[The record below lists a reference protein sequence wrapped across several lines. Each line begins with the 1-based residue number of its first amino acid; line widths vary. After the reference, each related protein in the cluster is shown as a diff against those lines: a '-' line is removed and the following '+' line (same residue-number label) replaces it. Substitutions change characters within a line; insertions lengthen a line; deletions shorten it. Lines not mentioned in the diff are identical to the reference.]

1 MDRQRIRLVFV
12 AACVVFVS
20 PGALVS
26 DHWAYEPVTRTSVL
40 PVERSVWPSG
50 ALDHFILAKLRENGM
65 QPARRA
71 DRRTLIRRVTL
82 DLTGLPPSPGA
93 VDAFVADDSQGAYRR
108 VVERLLASPRFG
120 ERWGRHWLDVARY
133 ADTKGYLAGNQARLF
148 THSYTYRDYVI
159 DAFNADLPFD
169 RFIIEQI
176 AADKLKL
183 GADKRPLAAMG
194 FLTLGR
200 RFLNNPHDIIDD
212 RIDVV
217 TRGLM
222 GLTVGCARCHEHKY
236 DPIPMADY
244 YSLYGVFASS
254 HEPGDKPFISDSIDP
269 IQRAAFQKERKR
281 REDDLNNY
289 QREQYV
295 RIREQVKRQT
305 GDYIWAAHRAA
316 RVESGKVDELAR
328 KSRLDPDLTRRWM
341 RHLTKRRES
350 DDPVFAAWFS
360 LVKLDAKSFGEQA
373 RATLD
378 GQPLAKVHPAVRAAL
393 QDADSLEA
401 AAKSFGQLLYEAG
414 EGQTKLREAVY
425 SDASPAKLSDGD
437 VMRVMEVKGREGI
450 RSRRRKFD
458 ELEGE
463 HPGAPNR
470 AMVLLDNASPY
481 NPQIFRRGN
490 PSSRGAT
497 VPRRFLAVLSRDER
511 KPFTNG
517 SGRLEM
523 ARAIAAPQ
531 NPLTARVMVNR
542 VWQRLFGSALV
553 PTPSDFGTNVAPPTH
568 PKLLDFLAAEFV
580 GSGWSMKQLIRNILT
595 SSTYQQGESS
605 HPEYAVRDPNNRFL
619 WQMNRKRLDFEAMR
633 DSVLRVSGSLDLK
646 QGGRSVQIVNKP
658 DANRRTVYSFIDRQ
672 NLPNLFRTF
681 DFAGPDTTCPQRFT
695 TTVPQQA
702 LYLLNSPFIETQA
715 KRLVSRREIRAVA
728 DESRIRVMYRLAYQ
742 REPLAEELRLARQFV
757 DNFVPSA
764 VAWERL
770 GQALLVS
777 NEMMFVD

>member
-1 MDRQRIRLVFV
+1 MDLLCIRIAFAVSCLI
-12 AACVVFVS
+12 AATGVE
-20 PGALVS
+20 AS
-26 DHWAYEPVTRTSVL
+26 DHWAYQPVTRPSV
-40 PVERSVWPSG
+40 PSVDNFSWASG
-50 ALDHFILAKLRENGM
+50 EMDCFILAKLRENGM
-65 QPARRA
+65 RPARRA
-71 DRRTLIRRVTL
+71 NRRVLIRRVTL
-82 DLTGLPPSPGA
+82 DLTGLPPASGE
-93 VDAFVADDSQGAYRR
+93 VDRFVVDDSPGAYRR

-120 ERWGRHWLDVARY
+120 ERWGRHWLDLARY

-159 DAFNADLPFD
+159 DAFNADLPYD
-169 RFIIEQI
+169 RFIIQQV
-176 AADKLKL
+176 AADKLDL
-183 GADKRPLAAMG
+183 GEDKRPLAAMG

-217 TRGLM
+217 TRGFM

-254 HEPGDKPFISDSIDP
+254 HEPGDKPFISEAVDP
-269 IQRAAFQKERKR
+269 IQRAAFEREHR
-281 REDDLNNY
+281 QREDNLNNY
-289 QREQYV
+289 QREQYA

-305 GDYIWAAHRAA
+305 GDYIWAAHRSAKVPAA
-316 RVESGKVDELAR
+316 KIDELAR
-328 KSRLDPDLTRRWM
+328 KAKLDPDLTRRWM

-350 DDPVFAAWFS
+350 GDPTFATWFA
-360 LVKLDAKSFGEQA
+360 LAKLDAKSFGEQA
-373 RATLD
+373 RAALD
-378 GQPLAKVHPAVRAAL
+378 GESLDKAHPAVRAAL
-393 QDADSLEA
+393 QDLDSLEA
-401 AAKSFGQLLYEAG
+401 VAKALGQLLYKAG
-414 EGQTKLREAVY
+414 ENQPRLREVVY
-425 SDASPAKLSDGD
+425 SDTSPAKLSDGD

-470 AMVLLDNASPY
+470 AMVLLDNAQPH
-481 NPQIFRRGN
+481 NPRIFLRGN
-490 PSSRGAT
+490 PGSKGDA
-497 VPRRFLAVLSRDER
+497 VPRRFLAVLSGKER
-511 KPFTNG
+511 RPFEGG

-523 ARAIAAPQ
+523 ARAIADPQ

-542 VWQRLFGSALV
+542 VWQRLFGSGLV
-553 PTPSDFGTNVAPPTH
+553 ITPSDFGVRAEPPSH
-568 PKLLDFLAAEFV
+568 PKLLDFLTADFIENA
-580 GSGWSMKQLIRNILT
+580 WSIKALIRGIVT
-595 SSTYQQGESS
+595 SSTYRQGETLQ
-605 HPEYAVRDPNNRFL
+605 PEFAERDPGNRLL

-633 DSVLRVSGSLDLK
+633 DSVLSVSGSLSLQ
-646 QGGRSVQIVNKP
+646 QGGRSVRIDDKP
-658 DANRRTVYSFIDRQ
+658 DANRRTVYAFVNRQ

-715 KRLVSRREIRAVA
+715 KRLSKRVEVRAVA
-728 DESRIRVMYRLAYQ
+728 DDSRIRVLYRLAYQ
-742 REPLAEELRLARQFV
+742 REPSAGELVLARQFV

-777 NEMMFVD
+777 NEMMFID

>member
-1 MDRQRIRLVFV
+1 LI
-12 AACVVFVS
+12 AATGVE
-20 PGALVS
+20 AS
-26 DHWAYEPVTRTSVL
+26 DHWAYQPVTRPSV
-40 PVERSVWPSG
+40 PSVDNFSWASG
-50 ALDHFILAKLRENGM
+50 EMDCFILAKLRENGM
-65 QPARRA
+65 RPARRA
-71 DRRTLIRRVTL
+71 NRRVLIRRVTL
-82 DLTGLPPSPGA
+82 DLTGLPPASGE
-93 VDAFVADDSQGAYRR
+93 VDRFVVDDSPGAYRR

-120 ERWGRHWLDVARY
+120 ERWGRHWLDLARY

-159 DAFNADLPFD
+159 DAFNADLPYD
-169 RFIIEQI
+169 RFIIQQV
-176 AADKLKL
+176 AADKLDL
-183 GADKRPLAAMG
+183 GEDKRPLAAMG

-217 TRGLM
+217 TRGFM

-254 HEPGDKPFISDSIDP
+254 HEPGDKPFISEAVDP
-269 IQRAAFQKERKR
+269 IQRAAFEREHR
-281 REDDLNNY
+281 QREDNLNNY
-289 QREQYV
+289 QREQYA

-305 GDYIWAAHRAA
+305 GDYIWAAHRSAKVPAA
-316 RVESGKVDELAR
+316 KLDELAR
-328 KSRLDPDLTRRWM
+328 KAKLDPDLTRRWM

-350 DDPVFAAWFS
+350 GDPTFATWFA
-360 LVKLDAKSFGEQA
+360 LAKLDAKSFGEQA
-373 RATLD
+373 RAALD
-378 GQPLAKVHPAVRAAL
+378 GESLDKAHPAVRAAL
-393 QDADSLEA
+393 QDLDSLEA
-401 AAKSFGQLLYEAG
+401 VAKALGQLLYKAG
-414 EGQTKLREAVY
+414 ENQPRLREVVY
-425 SDASPAKLSDGD
+425 SDTSPAKLSDGD

-470 AMVLLDNASPY
+470 AMVLLDNAQPH
-481 NPQIFRRGN
+481 NPRIFLRGN
-490 PSSRGAT
+490 PGSKGDA
-497 VPRRFLAVLSRDER
+497 VPRRFLAVLSGKER
-511 KPFTNG
+511 RPFEGG

-523 ARAIAAPQ
+523 ARAIADPQ

-542 VWQRLFGSALV
+542 VWQRLFGSGLV
-553 PTPSDFGTNVAPPTH
+553 ITPSDFGVRAEPPSH
-568 PKLLDFLAAEFV
+568 PKLLDFLTADFIENA
-580 GSGWSMKQLIRNILT
+580 WSIKALIRGIVT
-595 SSTYQQGESS
+595 SSTYRQGETLQ
-605 HPEYAVRDPNNRFL
+605 PEFAERDPGNRLL

-633 DSVLRVSGSLDLK
+633 DSVLSVSGSLSLQ
-646 QGGRSVQIVNKP
+646 QGGRSVRIDDKP
-658 DANRRTVYSFIDRQ
+658 DANRRTVYAFVNRQ

-715 KRLVSRREIRAVA
+715 KRLSKRVEVRAVA
-728 DESRIRVMYRLAYQ
+728 DDSRIRVLYRLAYQ
-742 REPLAEELRLARQFV
+742 REPSAGELVLARQFV

-777 NEMMFVD
+777 NEMMFID

>member
-1 MDRQRIRLVFV
+1 MDLLCIRIAFAVSCLI
-12 AACVVFVS
+12 AATGVE
-20 PGALVS
+20 AS
-26 DHWAYEPVTRTSVL
+26 DHWAYQPVTRPSV
-40 PVERSVWPSG
+40 PSVDNFSWASG
-50 ALDHFILAKLRENGM
+50 EMDCFILAKLRENGM
-65 QPARRA
+65 RPARRA
-71 DRRTLIRRVTL
+71 NRRVLIRRVTL
-82 DLTGLPPSPGA
+82 DLTGLPPASGE
-93 VDAFVADDSQGAYRR
+93 VDRFVVDDSPGAYRR

-120 ERWGRHWLDVARY
+120 ERWGRHWLDLARY

-159 DAFNADLPFD
+159 DAFNADLPYD
-169 RFIIEQI
+169 RFIIQQV
-176 AADKLKL
+176 AADKLDL
-183 GADKRPLAAMG
+183 GEDKRPLAAMG

-217 TRGLM
+217 TRGFM
-222 GLTVGCARCHEHKY
+222 GLPVGCARCHEHKY
-236 DPIPMADY
+236 APIPMADY

-254 HEPGDKPFISDSIDP
+254 HEPGDKPFSSEAVDP
-269 IQRAAFQKERKR
+269 IQRAAFEREHR
-281 REDDLNNY
+281 QREDNLNNY
-289 QREQYV
+289 QREQYA

-305 GDYIWAAHRAA
+305 GDYIWAAHRSAKVPAA
-316 RVESGKVDELAR
+316 KLDELAR
-328 KSRLDPDLTRRWM
+328 KAKLDPDLTRRWM

-350 DDPVFAAWFS
+350 GDPTFATWFA
-360 LVKLDAKSFGEQA
+360 LAKLDAKSFGEQA
-373 RATLD
+373 RAALD
-378 GQPLAKVHPAVRAAL
+378 GESLDKAHPAVRAAL
-393 QDADSLEA
+393 QDLDSLEA
-401 AAKSFGQLLYEAG
+401 VAKALGQLLYKAG
-414 EGQTKLREAVY
+414 ENQPRLREVVY
-425 SDASPAKLSDGD
+425 SDTSPAKLSDGD

-470 AMVLLDNASPY
+470 AMVLLDNAQPH
-481 NPQIFRRGN
+481 NPRIFLRGN
-490 PSSRGAT
+490 PGSKGDA
-497 VPRRFLAVLSRDER
+497 VPRRFLAVLSGKER
-511 KPFTNG
+511 RPFEGG

-523 ARAIAAPQ
+523 ARAIADPQ

-542 VWQRLFGSALV
+542 VWQRLFGRGLV
-553 PTPSDFGTNVAPPTH
+553 ITPSDFGVRAEPPSH
-568 PKLLDFLAAEFV
+568 PKLLDFLTADFIENA
-580 GSGWSMKQLIRNILT
+580 WSIKALIRGIVT
-595 SSTYQQGESS
+595 SSTYRQGETLQ
-605 HPEYAVRDPNNRFL
+605 PEFAERDPGNRLL

-633 DSVLRVSGSLDLK
+633 DSVLSVSGSLSLQ
-646 QGGRSVQIVNKP
+646 QGGRSVRIDDKP
-658 DANRRTVYSFIDRQ
+658 DANRRTVYAFVNRQ

-715 KRLVSRREIRAVA
+715 KRLSKRVEVRAVA
-728 DESRIRVMYRLAYQ
+728 DDSRIRVLYRLAYQ
-742 REPLAEELRLARQFV
+742 REPSAGELVLARQFV

-777 NEMMFVD
+777 NEMMFID

>member
-1 MDRQRIRLVFV
+1 MDLLCIRIAFAVSCLI
-12 AACVVFVS
+12 AATGVE
-20 PGALVS
+20 AS
-26 DHWAYEPVTRTSVL
+26 DHWAYQPVTRPSV
-40 PVERSVWPSG
+40 PSVDNFSWASG
-50 ALDHFILAKLRENGM
+50 EMDCFILAKLRENGM
-65 QPARRA
+65 RPARRA
-71 DRRTLIRRVTL
+71 NRRVLIRRVTL
-82 DLTGLPPSPGA
+82 DLTGLPPASGE
-93 VDAFVADDSQGAYRR
+93 VDRFVVDDSPGAYRR

-120 ERWGRHWLDVARY
+120 ERWGRHWLDLARY

-159 DAFNADLPFD
+159 DAFNADLPYD
-169 RFIIEQI
+169 RFIIQQV
-176 AADKLKL
+176 AADKLDL
-183 GADKRPLAAMG
+183 GEDKRPLAAMG

-217 TRGLM
+217 TRGFM

-254 HEPGDKPFISDSIDP
+254 HEPGDKPFISEAVDP
-269 IQRAAFQKERKR
+269 IQRAAFEREHR
-281 REDDLNNY
+281 QREDNLNNY
-289 QREQYV
+289 QREQYA

-305 GDYIWAAHRAA
+305 GDYIWAAHRSAKVPAA
-316 RVESGKVDELAR
+316 KIDELAR
-328 KSRLDPDLTRRWM
+328 KAKLDPDLTRRWM

-350 DDPVFAAWFS
+350 GDPTFATWFA
-360 LVKLDAKSFGEQA
+360 LAKLDAKSFGEQA
-373 RATLD
+373 RAALD
-378 GQPLAKVHPAVRAAL
+378 GESLDKAHPAVRAAL
-393 QDADSLEA
+393 QDLDSLEA
-401 AAKSFGQLLYEAG
+401 VAKALGQMLYKAG
-414 EGQTKLREAVY
+414 ENQPRLREVVY
-425 SDASPAKLSDGD
+425 SDTSPAKLSDGD

-470 AMVLLDNASPY
+470 AMVLLDNAQPH
-481 NPQIFRRGN
+481 NPRIFLRGN
-490 PSSRGAT
+490 PGSKGDA
-497 VPRRFLAVLSRDER
+497 VPRRFLAVLSGKER
-511 KPFTNG
+511 RPFEGG

-523 ARAIAAPQ
+523 ARAIADPQ

-542 VWQRLFGSALV
+542 VWQRLFGSGLV
-553 PTPSDFGTNVAPPTH
+553 ITPSDFGVRAEPPSH
-568 PKLLDFLAAEFV
+568 PKLLDFLTADFIENA
-580 GSGWSMKQLIRNILT
+580 WSIKALIRGIVT
-595 SSTYQQGESS
+595 SSTYRQGETLQ
-605 HPEYAVRDPNNRFL
+605 PEFAERDPGNRLL

-633 DSVLRVSGSLDLK
+633 DSVLSVSGSLSLQ
-646 QGGRSVQIVNKP
+646 QGGRSVRIDDKP
-658 DANRRTVYSFIDRQ
+658 DANRRTVYAFVNRQ

-715 KRLVSRREIRAVA
+715 KRLSKRVEVRAVA
-728 DESRIRVMYRLAYQ
+728 DDSRIRVLYRLAYQ
-742 REPLAEELRLARQFV
+742 REPSAGELVLARQFV

-777 NEMMFVD
+777 NEMMFID

>member
-1 MDRQRIRLVFV
+1 MDLHCIRIAFAAAWMV
-12 AACVVFVS
+12 AATGVE
-20 PGALVS
+20 AS
-26 DHWAYEPVTRTSVL
+26 DHWAYQPVTRPSV
-40 PVERSVWPSG
+40 PSVGNFSWPSG
-50 ALDHFILAKLRENGM
+50 AMDHFILAKLRENGM
-65 QPARRA
+65 RPARRA
-71 DRRTLIRRVTL
+71 NRRILIRRVTL
-82 DLTGLPPSPGA
+82 DLTGLPPTSGE
-93 VDAFVADDSQGAYRR
+93 VDRFVADDSPGAYRR

-120 ERWGRHWLDVARY
+120 ERWGRHWLDLARY

-159 DAFNADLPFD
+159 DAFNADLPYD
-169 RFIIEQI
+169 RFIIQQV
-176 AADKLKL
+176 AADKLDL
-183 GADKRPLAAMG
+183 GTDKRPLAAMG

-217 TRGLM
+217 SRGFM

-254 HEPGDKPFISDSIDP
+254 HEPGDKPFISEAIDP
-269 IQRAAFQKERKR
+269 IQRAAFERERKR
-281 REDDLNNY
+281 REDNLNNY
-289 QREQYV
+289 QREQYA
-295 RIREQVKRQT
+295 RIREQVKQQT
-305 GDYIWAAHRAA
+305 GDYIWAAHRSAKVPAA
-316 RVESGKVDELAR
+316 KLDELAR
-328 KSRLDPDLTRRWM
+328 KAKLDPDLTRRWM

-350 DDPVFAAWFS
+350 DDPVFATWFV
-360 LVKLDAKSFGEQA
+360 LAKLDAKSFGEQG
-373 RATLD
+373 RAALD
-378 GQPLAKVHPAVRAAL
+378 GESLDKAHPAVRAAL

-401 AAKSFGQLLYEAG
+401 VAKALGQLLYEAG
-414 EGQTKLREAVY
+414 EDQPKLREVVY
-425 SDASPAKLSDGD
+425 SDTSPAKLSDGD

-470 AMVLLDNASPY
+470 AMVLLDNAQPH
-481 NPQIFRRGN
+481 NPRIFLRGN
-490 PSSRGAT
+490 PGSKGDA
-497 VPRRFLAVLSRDER
+497 VPRRFLAVLSGKER
-511 KPFTNG
+511 RPFEGG

-523 ARAIAAPQ
+523 ARAIADPQ
-531 NPLTARVMVNR
+531 NPLTTRVMVNR
-542 VWQRLFGSALV
+542 VWQRLFGSGLV
-553 PTPSDFGTNVAPPTH
+553 KTPSDFGVRAEPPSH
-568 PKLLDFLAAEFV
+568 PKLLDFLTAGFIEK
-580 GSGWSMKQLIRNILT
+580 GWSIKALIRGIVT
-595 SSTYQQGESS
+595 SSTYRQGETLQ
-605 HPEYAVRDPNNRFL
+605 PEFAERDPGNRLL

-633 DSVLRVSGSLDLK
+633 DSVLSVSGSLSLQ
-646 QGGRSVQIVNKP
+646 QGGRSVRIDDKP
-658 DANRRTVYSFIDRQ
+658 DANRRTVYAFVNRQ

-702 LYLLNSPFIETQA
+702 LYLLNSPFIEAQA
-715 KRLVSRREIRAVA
+715 KRLASRGEVRAVA
-728 DESRIRVMYRLAYQ
+728 DESRICVMYRLAYQ
-742 REPLAEELRLARQFV
+742 REPSAEELGLAKRFV
-757 DNFVPSA
+757 DDFVPSA

>member
-1 MDRQRIRLVFV
+1 MDLHCIRIAFA
-12 AACVVFVS
+12 AACLIAATGVE
-20 PGALVS
+20 AS
-26 DHWAYEPVTRTSVL
+26 DHWAYQPVTRPSV
-40 PVERSVWPSG
+40 PSVENFSWPSG
-50 ALDHFILAKLRENGM
+50 AMDHFILAKLRENGM
-65 QPARRA
+65 RPARRA
-71 DRRTLIRRVTL
+71 NRRILIRRVTL
-82 DLTGLPPSPGA
+82 DLTGLPPKSGE
-93 VDAFVADDSQGAYRR
+93 VDRFVADDSPGSYRR
-108 VVERLLASPRFG
+108 AVERLMASPRFG
-120 ERWGRHWLDVARY
+120 ERWGRHWLDLARY

-159 DAFNADLPFD
+159 DAFNVDLPYD
-169 RFIIEQI
+169 RFVIEQV
-176 AADKLKL
+176 AADKLDL

-217 TRGLM
+217 SRGFM

-254 HEPGDKPFISDSIDP
+254 HEPGDKPFISEAIDP
-269 IQRAAFQKERKR
+269 IQRAAFERERKR
-281 REDDLNNY
+281 REDNLNNY
-289 QREQYV
+289 QREQYA
-295 RIREQVKRQT
+295 RIREQVKQQT
-305 GDYIWAAHRAA
+305 GDYIWAAHRSAKVPAA
-316 RVESGKVDELAR
+316 KLDELAR
-328 KSRLDPDLTRRWM
+328 KAKLDPDLTRRWM

-350 DDPVFAAWFS
+350 DDPVFATWFV
-360 LVKLDAKSFGEQA
+360 LAKLDAKSFGEQG
-373 RATLD
+373 RAALD
-378 GQPLAKVHPAVRAAL
+378 GESLDKAHPAVRAAL

-401 AAKSFGQLLYEAG
+401 VAKALGQLLYEAG
-414 EGQTKLREAVY
+414 EDQPKLREVVY
-425 SDASPAKLSDGD
+425 SDTSPAKLSDGD

-470 AMVLLDNASPY
+470 AMVLLDNAQPH
-481 NPQIFRRGN
+481 NPRIFLRGN
-490 PSSRGAT
+490 PGSKGDA
-497 VPRRFLAVLSRDER
+497 VPRRFLAVLSGKER
-511 KPFTNG
+511 RPFEGG

-523 ARAIAAPQ
+523 ARAIADPQ
-531 NPLTARVMVNR
+531 NPLTTRVMVNR
-542 VWQRLFGSALV
+542 VWQRLFGSGLV
-553 PTPSDFGTNVAPPTH
+553 KTPSDFGVRAEPPSH
-568 PKLLDFLAAEFV
+568 PKLLDFLTAGFIEK
-580 GSGWSMKQLIRNILT
+580 GWSIKALIRGIVT
-595 SSTYQQGESS
+595 SSTYRQGETLQ
-605 HPEYAVRDPNNRFL
+605 PEFAERDPGNRLL

-633 DSVLRVSGSLDLK
+633 DSVLSVSGSLSLQ
-646 QGGRSVQIVNKP
+646 QGGRSVRIDDKP
-658 DANRRTVYSFIDRQ
+658 DANRRTVYAFVNRQ

-702 LYLLNSPFIETQA
+702 LYLLNSPFIEAQA
-715 KRLVSRREIRAVA
+715 KRLAKREEVQAVA
-728 DESRIRVMYRLAYQ
+728 DDSRIRVLYRLAYQ
-742 REPLAEELRLARQFV
+742 REPSAGELVLASQFV